1 MKNNFKSGFCVL
13 CGRPNVGK
21 STLMNYFVGQKV
33 AIVSPKAQTTRNC
46 IRGIVTQDDCQIVFL
61 DTPGIHKPK
70 CKLNEFMVKTQKEAA
85 IGADFTCVMLDV
97 TQPIGTTD
105 EHIIKEYGGAG
116 MPWAIVLNKIDCVS
130 RETVLSYLTRLAE
143 FDATVIPVSATTG
156 EGCDELMRVIKE
168 HLDEGPMYF
177 PEDMVCDFPERF
189 LASEIIRE
197 KALLNLNDEI
207 PHGIG
212 VSIEQMQEQNN
223 GKIRIIAEIV
233 CERDSHKGIVIG
245 KKGAMIK
252 TIGTQARE
260 ELEALLDTKIYLEI
274 FVKVRENWRN
284 SSTVLKDLGYTE

>member
-1 MKNNFKSGFCVL
+1 MTNYKSGFCVL

-46 IRGIVTQDDCQIVFL
+46 IRGILTDDDFQIVFL

-70 CKLNEFMVKTQKEAA
+70 CKLNEFMMKTQKEAA
-85 IGADFTCVMLDV
+85 IGADFTCVMLDI
-97 TQPIGTTD
+97 TQEIGSTD
-105 EHIIKEYGGAG
+105 EHIIEEYSTSGI
-116 MPWAIVLNKIDCVS
+116 PCAIVLNKIDCV
-130 RETVLSYLTRLAE
+130 EKEKVVSYITKLAKY
-143 FDATVIPVSATTG
+143 DVMIIPVSAETG
-156 EGCDELMRVIKE
+156 EGTDELLKVIKE
-168 HLDEGPMYF
+168 HLPEGPQYF

-197 KALLNLNDEI
+197 KALLNLNEEI

-212 VSIEQMQEQNN
+212 VSIEAMQEQHN
-223 GKIRIIAEIV
+223 GNIRITADII
-233 CERDSHKGIVIG
+233 CERDSHKGIIIG

-260 ELEALLDTKIYLEI
+260 ELEALLETKVYIEL
-274 FVKVRENWRN
+274 FVKVRDNWRN
-284 SSTVLKDLGYTE
+284 SNNALKDLGYTE